1 MSKNRRKCKTPKE
14 QKQPTNP
21 PVNIVLPDSLS
32 AEEMQQII
40 TNALLA
46 VEDAKEQRATE
57 KKEQERKNF
66 REAMGYKDYST
77 EKGLK
82 KSILVF
88 LNRIK
93 MIFKLL
99 FAPKRL
105 IKGDDA
111 TFGLLKMTVETF
123 FWLAK
128 WATTLFA
135 AIVIAYIPLQYI
147 VEAIPVISIG
157 QNVIFGMYAV
167 VSFLLSRMFRMASIE
182 VDKIEDRSLLF
193 GIFASITS
201 IVSIVVAIIA
211 VVQGG

>member
-1 MSKNRRKCKTPKE
+1 MSKNRRKSKTPKE

-21 PVNIVLPDSLS
+21 LVNIVLPDSLG

-123 FWLAK
+123 FWVAK

-157 QNVIFGMYAV
+157 QNIIFGMYAV

-182 VDKIEDRSLLF
+182 VDKIEDRNLLF
-193 GIFASITS
+193 GIFTSITS
-201 IVSIVVAIIA
+201 IVSIVLAIIA

>member
-1 MSKNRRKCKTPKE
+1 MSKNRRKSKTPKE

-46 VEDAKEQRATE
+46 VDDAKEQKATE

-82 KSILVF
+82 KSVLVF

-93 MIFKLL
+93 MVFKLL

-111 TFGLLKMTVETF
+111 TFGLLKMTVEIF
-123 FWLAK
+123 FWMAK

-135 AIVIAYIPLQYI
+135 AIFIAYIPLQYI
-147 VEAIPVISIG
+147 VEAIPVISIW
-157 QNVIFGMYAV
+157 QNIFFGMYAV

-201 IVSIVVAIIA
+201 IASIIVAIIA

>member
-46 VEDAKEQRATE
+46 VEDTKEQRATE

-88 LNRIK
+88 LNRNK

-111 TFGLLKMTVETF
+111 TFGLLKMTLEIF

-157 QNVIFGMYAV
+157 QNVIFGIYAV

-182 VDKIEDRSLLF
+182 VDKIEDRNYLF
-193 GIFASITS
+193 GLFASVAS
-201 IVSIVVAIIA
+201 IVSIVIAIIA
-211 VVQGG
+211 TVKGG

>member
-1 MSKNRRKCKTPKE
+1 MCKNRRKSKPPKE

-21 PVNIVLPDSLS
+21 PVHIVLPDLLS
-32 AEEMQQII
+32 ADEMQQII

-46 VEDAKEQRATE
+46 VEDAKEQRATK

-66 REAMGYKDYST
+66 RDAMGYKDYST

-82 KSILVF
+82 KSIFVF

-111 TFGLLKMTVETF
+111 TFWLLKMTVETF

-128 WATTLFA
+128 LATTLFA

-147 VEAIPVISIG
+147 VEAFPVISIG
-157 QNVIFGMYAV
+157 QNVIFGMCAV

-182 VDKIEDRSLLF
+182 VDNIEDRSLLF

-201 IVSIVVAIIA
+201 IVSLVVAIIA

>member
-1 MSKNRRKCKTPKE
+1 MSKNRRKAAKE
-14 QKQPTNP
+14 QKQSTNV
-21 PVNIVLPDSLS
+21 PVNIVLPNSMS

-46 VEDAKEQRATE
+46 VEDAKAHKANEQ
-57 KKEQERKNF
+57 KEQDRKNF
-66 REAMGYKDYST
+66 RKAMGYKDYPH

-88 LNRIK
+88 LNCIK

-147 VEAIPVISIG
+147 VEAIPVISTG
-157 QNVIFGMYAV
+157 QNIIFGMYAV

-182 VDKIEDRSLLF
+182 VYKIEDRRLLF
-193 GIFASITS
+193 GIFESIKS
-201 IVSIVVAIIA
+201 IVSIVLAIIA